1 MNKLLNYKKFYSI
14 YRFLPL
20 ILAATILF
28 LMFVWSIV
36 DVAALGTHY
45 TSTYGNR
52 VDYYGVM
59 RLKSAFLC
67 LIIWWL
73 IGIVLAAATWFF
85 SALAVSPTI
94 TRTDAVIEMNERG
107 KTN

>member
-36 DVAALGTHY
+36 DVAAFGTHY

>member
-1 MNKLLNYKKFYSI
+1 MKFFDKLLNYKKFYSL
-14 YRFLPL
+14 YRLLPL
-20 ILAATILF
+20 ILAATVFF
-28 LMFVWSIV
+28 LMLVWSIV
-36 DVAALGTHY
+36 DISVFKYGRY
-45 TSTYGNR
+45 TVYH
-52 VDYYGVM
+52 GVM
-59 RLKSAFLC
+59 QLESAFLC

-94 TRTDAVIEMNERG
+94 IRTDAVIEMNERG